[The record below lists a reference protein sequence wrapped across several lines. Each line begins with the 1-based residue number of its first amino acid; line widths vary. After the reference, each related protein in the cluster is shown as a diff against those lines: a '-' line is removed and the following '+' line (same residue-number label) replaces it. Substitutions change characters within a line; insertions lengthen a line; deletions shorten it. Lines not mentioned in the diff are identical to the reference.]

1 MPDLMIWPQFFH
13 KNFSFYKYSYYY
25 YLLLFH
31 FRLRGGELFDF
42 ISEKERLSEEEAS
55 NFIQQILL
63 GLKHMHSKHIAHL
76 DLKPE
81 NIMLKN
87 PDSHHLKLIDF
98 GLSRKIKPGEE
109 VREMWVKVRHIFAK
123 GPECPLL
130 ASYQMWFCQKLLK
143 NTKYNSQIVKSWQ
156 FLWNPHLVVPKSS
169 TSGSHTRGDVSY
181 EFFFQSGDMSNLAII
196 GAKNLNF

>member
-1 MPDLMIWPQFFH
+1 MRVELLGSNQDSTHYENYENLPTLP
-13 KNFSFYKYSYYY
+13 SF
-25 YLLLFH
+25 

-81 NIMLKN
+81 NIMLKS

-109 VREMWVKVRHIFAK
+109 VREMLGTPEFVSPEVVNYEPLSLNTDMWSIGVITYILYVITSILVLTFLDFA
-123 GPECPLL
+123 PMLYL
-130 ASYQMWFCQKLLK
+130 YF
-143 NTKYNSQIVKSWQ
+143 Q
-156 FLWNPHLVVPKSS
+156 FVGCLTVF
-169 TSGSHTRGDVSY
+169 G
-181 EFFFQSGDMSNLAII
+181 
-196 GAKNLNF
+196 